1 MPIFNHTF
9 EAFHKKQQ
17 DIEDAI
23 KLLKKNGYKIEKQKD
38 ETRSQIYSS

>member
-9 EAFHKKQQ
+9 EAFHKKQK

-23 KLLKKNGYKIEKQKD
+23 KLLKKNGYKIEKLKNN
-38 ETRSQIYSS
+38 ELSSLQY